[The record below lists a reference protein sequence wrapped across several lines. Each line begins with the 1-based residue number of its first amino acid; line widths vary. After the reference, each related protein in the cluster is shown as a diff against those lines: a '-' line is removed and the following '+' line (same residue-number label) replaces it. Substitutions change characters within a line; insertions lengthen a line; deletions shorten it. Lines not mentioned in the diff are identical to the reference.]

1 MGVDEHREQARTIR
15 TVRYAQLTI
24 TDSRI
29 EGEDRSGRVIT
40 SLLNEAGHV
49 RVAYQLLPNEV
60 SRIRAAVEELL
71 AEELDVIVTTGGTG
85 LGRRDQTVEAVSP
98 FLEKEVTGFGELFRN
113 LSYAEIGPAAFLS
126 RALCGVARGKILV
139 CLPGS
144 EGAVRLALAK
154 LLVPELLH
162 LVSQVRR

>member
-1 MGVDEHREQARTIR
+1 MGVAEHREQAQKVR

-24 TDSRI
+24 TDSRT
-29 EGEDRSGRVIT
+29 EVEDGSGRVIT
-40 SLLNEAGHV
+40 SLLNEAGHEQ
-49 RVAYQLLPNEV
+49 VAYHLLPNEV

-71 AEELDVIVTTGGTG
+71 THEVDLIVMTGGTG
-85 LGRRDQTVEAVSP
+85 LGRKDQTVEAISP
-98 FLEKEVTGFGELFRN
+98 LLEKEVTGFGELFRN

-126 RALCGVARGKILV
+126 RALCGVVRGKIVV